1 VKQVEQVELE
11 EEEGMVEEED
21 VATLSPLFMS

>member
-1 VKQVEQVELE
+1 VEEKVE
-11 EEEGMVEEED
+11 EEKEGMVEEED

>member
-1 VKQVEQVELE
+1 VEEELE